1 MQLYRYRCA
10 DGREPFS
17 EWLNSLNDR
26 LAQARVRQ
34 RLRQLEAGNFG
45 DVRTLAGGVMEL
57 RVHIGPGYRI
67 YCARYGPDIVVL
79 LAGGNKSS
87 QQDDIRI
94 AKQYWSEWKKLP

>member
-1 MQLYRYRCA
+1 
-10 DGREPFS
+10 
-17 EWLNSLNDR
+17 
-26 LAQARVRQ
+26 
-34 RLRQLEAGNFG
+34 
-45 DVRTLAGGVMEL
+45 MEL